1 MSGLVERFNIDLTPK
16 DENSLELEPEN
27 SPNVTDPPHSQ
38 ENSKISDEKRTV
50 EVEESGDPSK
60 KVQSVGAQAAVG
72 VSTFALAYAIH
83 KFTAPV
89 RIGFTI
95 TAAPV
100 IVRFLR
106 AKGILK
112 HPGHKK

>member
-1 MSGLVERFNIDLTPK
+1 MSGIVERFDIDVTPK
-16 DENSLELEPEN
+16 KDTSPELDPSTENSSAATNPSNSQDISTSSEEREEP
-27 SPNVTDPPHSQ
+27 
-38 ENSKISDEKRTV
+38 DESSSTV
-50 EVEESGDPSK
+50 AK
-60 KVQSVGAQAAVG
+60 SVGGKAAVG
-72 VSTFALAYAIH
+72 VSTFAIAYAIH

-95 TAAPV
+95 TTAPI

-112 HPGHKK
+112 HPVNKKL